1 MATGKSLKLA
11 RVRADLTQLQVA
23 AAMGLSRQS
32 VYAIER
38 ALLVDPDR
46 EAQYRAALS
55 ALASKGEAA

>member
-1 MATGKSLKLA
+1 MSTGKSLKMA
-11 RVRADLTQLQVA
+11 RVRADVTQLQVA

-38 ALLVDPDR
+38 APVVNPER

-55 ALASKGEAA
+55 ALTDKGEAA